1 MEEFNN
7 SAVALATTT
16 STNDVDEQMENRSI
30 TIDQESKHVK
40 IADRNKKE
48 YIVIPVTPE
57 IKVKGG
63 KIYAFNK
70 RLFDIIVSFIA
81 LIVLSPLLLIT
92 GLLVKITSKG
102 PIIYVSKRIGK
113 NGKIF
118 NFYKFRSMYQDAEAR
133 LEKLK
138 SKNEIKGGVTFKMKN
153 DPRITPFGKFIRKT
167 SIDELPQLW
176 NVIKGDLS
184 LVGPRSST
192 YEENLN
198 PKVTNHIRQ
207 RQLVSQGITGEWQTH
222 GRSSTT
228 YEEMIEMDLDYIQN
242 KRGFFYDIKLLFL
255 TVWVVLTGKGAE

>member
-1 MEEFNN
+1 ME
-7 SAVALATTT
+7 
-16 STNDVDEQMENRSI
+16 
-30 TIDQESKHVK
+30 
-40 IADRNKKE
+40 
-48 YIVIPVTPE
+48 
-57 IKVKGG
+57 
-63 KIYAFNK
+63 IYAFNK
-70 RLFDIIVSFIA
+70 RLFDIFVSFIA
-81 LIVLSPLLLIT
+81 LIVLSPVLLIT

-113 NGKIF
+113 NGKVF

-153 DPRITPFGKFIRKT
+153 DPRVTPFGKFIRKT